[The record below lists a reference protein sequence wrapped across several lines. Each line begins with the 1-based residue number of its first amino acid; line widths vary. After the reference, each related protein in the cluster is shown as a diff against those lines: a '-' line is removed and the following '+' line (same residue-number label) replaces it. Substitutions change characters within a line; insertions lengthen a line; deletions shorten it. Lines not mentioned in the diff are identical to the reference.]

1 MQGLQQLHF
10 ASTGRGLNKLISV
23 LSYLNY
29 LDCLIVFTQYKYGT
43 LKWTNVRPYT
53 YVKCWGISL
62 WIWLSVVSLWWL
74 DKTNMLHLSWQ

>member
-43 LKWTNVRPYT
+43 LK
-53 YVKCWGISL
+53 
-62 WIWLSVVSLWWL
+62 
-74 DKTNMLHLSWQ
+74 